1 MVIMNNLDFKKI
13 DEQFREIDVTLK
25 PECVEIKIPDAE
37 ENLFNGIKYF
47 TAERAKWLPE
57 YKHVAEW
64 LSDNNGRGL
73 LLVGNCGLGKSL
85 LCRQV
90 IPMIINYYYR
100 KIVHIFD
107 ATDLNK
113 KSMTDKI
120 LSSHL
125 TCIDDLGTENELNDF
140 GNRRI
145 VFCEL
150 ADRAEKDGK
159 MLLITTNLSE
169 EELRQKYG
177 ERTIDR
183 LHAITRKIVFRGDS
197 LRR

>member
-1 MVIMNNLDFKKI
+1 MNNLDFKKI
-13 DEQFREIDVTLK
+13 DEHFGEIGVALK

-64 LSDNNGRGL
+64 LSDNSGRGL

>member
-13 DEQFREIDVTLK
+13 DEHFGEIGVALK

-47 TAERAKWLPE
+47 TAERAQWLPE

-85 LCRQV
+85 LCRMV

>member
-1 MVIMNNLDFKKI
+1 MNNLDFKKI
-13 DEQFREIDVTLK
+13 DEQFREIDVALK
-25 PECVEIKIPDAE
+25 PDCVEIKIPDAE

-47 TAERAKWLPE
+47 TAERAKWLLE

>member
-1 MVIMNNLDFKKI
+1 MVIMNNLDFIKI
-13 DEQFREIDVTLK
+13 DEHFREIGVALK
-25 PECVEIKIPDAE
+25 PECVKIQIPDAKK
-37 ENLFNGIKYF
+37 NLYNGIKYF
-47 TAERAKWLPE
+47 TAEHAQWLPE
-57 YKHVAEW
+57 YEHVAEW

-85 LCRQV
+85 LCRKV
-90 IPMIINYYYR
+90 IPMIINFYYR
-100 KIVHIFD
+100 KIVSTFD

-113 KSMTDKI
+113 KSMTNEI

-125 TCIDDLGTENELNDF
+125 MCIDDLGSENELNDF
-140 GNRRI
+140 GTKRI

-150 ADRAEKDGK
+150 ADLAEKQGK

-183 LHAITRKIVFRGDS
+183 LHAITRKIVFRGNS
-197 LRR
+197 LRG

>member
-1 MVIMNNLDFKKI
+1 MKELDFI
-13 DEQFREIDVTLK
+13 NTIERLK
-25 PECVEIKIPDAE
+25 DTGFSPCPDIVRISVPNAKE
-37 ENLFNGIKYF
+37 VLMRGLEHFLGKENV
-47 TAERAKWLPE
+47 KWLPE
-57 YKHVAEW
+57 YEHVTQW
-64 LSDNNGRGL
+64 LSDNKGRGL

-90 IPMIINYYYR
+90 IPMIINYYYQ